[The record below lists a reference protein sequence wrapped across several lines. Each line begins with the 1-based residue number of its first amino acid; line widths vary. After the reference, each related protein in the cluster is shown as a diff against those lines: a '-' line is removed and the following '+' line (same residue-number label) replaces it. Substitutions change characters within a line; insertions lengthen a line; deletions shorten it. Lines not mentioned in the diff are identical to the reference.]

1 MTKRQYSELE
11 IEYRKARHRLNER
24 VRYWTKKGYTFEKP
38 NIVPKSSTKGMQSM
52 TIASYIDYM
61 KYLTKTELLKRTTDK
76 RPQTSPTEDRSYQI
90 LIEVF
95 RNEVVKIDGSLM
107 HDTVEGII
115 EEAIVTYGE
124 RVFAE
129 RLQNYA
135 NEVIQAIELAG
146 HSKQEEAE
154 RGLAWLFAVIRQAF
168 SDITLDPRELGEYT
182 DFFPDE
188 IYEVE

>member
-1 MTKRQYSELE
+1 MAKKQYSALE

-24 VRYWTKKGYTFEKP
+24 VRYWTKKGYTFVKP
-38 NIVPKSSTKGMQSM
+38 NIVPKSSTTGMASG

-61 KYLTKTELLKRTTDK
+61 THLTKTELLKRTTDK
-76 RPQTSPTEDRSYQI
+76 RTQSSPTEDRSYQI

-95 RNEVVKIDGSLM
+95 RNEVFKIDGSLM

-129 RLQNYA
+129 RRQNYA
-135 NEVIQAIELAG
+135 NEIIQAIELAG

>member
-1 MTKRQYSELE
+1 MAKKNYSALE
-11 IEYRKARHRLNER
+11 IEYRKARHWLNER
-24 VRYWTKKGYTFEKP
+24 VRYWTKRGYTFEKP
-38 NIVPKSSTKGMQSM
+38 NIVPKSSTKGMESK

-61 KYLTKTELLKRTTDK
+61 KHLTKTELLKRTTDK
-76 RPQTSPTEDRSYQI
+76 RTQTSPTEDRSYQI

-95 RNEVVKIDGSLM
+95 RGEVTKIDGSML

-115 EEAIVTYGE
+115 EEAIATYGE

-129 RLQNYA
+129 RMQNYA
-135 NEVIQAIELAG
+135 NEVIQAIELSG

>member
-1 MTKRQYSELE
+1 MAKKQYSELE
-11 IEYRKARHRLNER
+11 IAYRKARHRLNER
-24 VRYWTKKGYTFEKP
+24 VRYWTKKGYTFDKST
-38 NIVPKSSTKGMQSM
+38 IVPKSSTTGMQIS
-52 TIASYIDYM
+52 TIFAYIDYM
-61 KYLTKTELLKRTTDK
+61 KYLNKTELLKRTTDK
-76 RPQTSPTEDRSYQI
+76 RTQTTATEDRSYQI
-90 LIEVF
+90 LIEIF
-95 RNEVVKIDGSLM
+95 RSEVAKIDGSLM

-146 HSKQEEAE
+146 HSNQEEAE
-154 RGLAWLFAVIRQAF
+154 RGLAWLFSIMRQAF